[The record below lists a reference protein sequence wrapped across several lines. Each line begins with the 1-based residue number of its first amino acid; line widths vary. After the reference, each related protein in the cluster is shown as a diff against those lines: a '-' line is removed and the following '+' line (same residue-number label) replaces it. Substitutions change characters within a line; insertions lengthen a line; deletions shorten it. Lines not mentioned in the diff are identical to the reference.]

1 MEIENPALCPKLSLP
16 PRGRGFGERSE
27 PCHGAPPPRKPW
39 RVPDSEPGEP
49 GEGGCLGLLRRQ
61 ARPLDALRAFI
72 SVAHSVICNRNWVSG
87 NQVLPLTLI
96 PFPAPRRKGL
106 KKKKKSGLSLRSG
119 NRDYGKGP
127 IRPTDSGGMANISPR
142 GAPTSRP
149 SLNIPFPSV
158 SRGAV
163 CERKAFISAVNCEAS
178 PSLSAQKHL

>member
-27 PCHGAPPPRKPW
+27 PCQGAPPPRKPW

-72 SVAHSVICNRNWVSG
+72 SVADSVICNRNWVSG

-106 KKKKKSGLSLRSG
+106 KKKKKVWFEFEIREQRLWKRPHPPYGLRWDGEHQSSGSSHQ
-119 NRDYGKGP
+119 P
-127 IRPTDSGGMANISPR
+127 
-142 GAPTSRP
+142 
-149 SLNIPFPSV
+149 PFS
-158 SRGAV
+158 
-163 CERKAFISAVNCEAS
+163 
-178 PSLSAQKHL
+178 